1 MKLTRRI
8 AAAARAFT
16 RGFDAASASPRWPAW
31 ASQVAPARQA
41 LAARHALASH
51 AQYLTGNS
59 PTGEGIVEKWQTN
72 LIGDGPAVR
81 SGHPDEAVRAALED
95 SFAGFYAHADIDGG
109 GDLIGALN
117 GAVRGLVIAGEA
129 FVQLV
134 TVERGELRL
143 RQLSPEQVDPAL
155 NRDLDDG
162 GRIVAGIEF
171 DGYGRRVAYHV
182 LPAAPDLMPSMLGPA
197 VRVPAADICHVFER
211 RVPGQ
216 VRGLS
221 WLAPVATRLIE
232 LHKLEDALLA
242 RMNTA
247 ALFSGFISDPEG
259 GIAGF
264 DETGTRVGSD
274 VDEGIAPGS
283 LRNIGTATITFPN
296 VPGIEGAPE
305 LLGHMLRSIAS
316 GCGLPAPIMASN
328 YGDVNY
334 SSGTLGLGQFIR
346 RVKSI
351 QASLL
356 VGQFLQPVW
365 NRFVALEV
373 FSGRLHAPEFMRD
386 PSPYFA
392 VSFLFP
398 AWPSLNPLDE
408 ARADEITINNRVRS
422 RQEVI
427 AARGRDPAEV
437 DAEISSDPFPRPAPQ
452 SQESKNVIPQ

>member
-16 RGFDAASASPRWPAW
+16 RGYDAASASTRWPAW

-51 AQYLTGNS
+51 GHYLTGNS
-59 PTGEGIVEKWQTN
+59 PTGEAIVEKWQTN

-81 SGHPDEAVRAALED
+81 SGHPDESVRAALED
-95 SFAGFYAHADIDGG
+95 GFAEFYAHADIDGV

-117 GAVRGLVIAGEA
+117 AIARGLVTAGEA

-134 TVERGELRL
+134 TVERGALRL
-143 RQLSPEQVDPAL
+143 RQVSPEQVDPAL
-155 NRDLDDG
+155 NRILPDG

-171 DGYGRRVAYHV
+171 DAYGRRVAYHV
-182 LPAAPDLMPSMLGPA
+182 LPDAPDLMPSMIGPA
-197 VRVPAADICHVFER
+197 VRVPAADICHVFDR
-211 RVPGQ
+211 RLPGQ

-221 WLAPVATRLIE
+221 WLAPVASRLIE

-247 ALFSGFISDPEG
+247 ALF
-259 GIAGF
+259 AGF
-264 DETGTRVGSD
+264 VTDAEGRGGGLTDGATTDPASLSLEPGVLRMLPVGTTV
-274 VDEGIAPGS
+274 
-283 LRNIGTATITFPN
+283 NFPD

-316 GCGLPAPIMASN
+316 GVGLPAPIMASN

-356 VGQFLQPVW
+356 VGQFLQPIW
-365 NRFVALEV
+365 NRFVTLEV
-373 FSGRLHAPEFMRD
+373 LSGRLHAPDFVRD

-392 VSFLFP
+392 ASFLFP

-437 DAEISSDPFPRPAPQ
+437 DAEISADPFPRPAPQ
-452 SQESKNVIPQ
+452 SQESKNVIAA